1 MLQLPFIIFFLLSFI
16 GRVDFILYSTLDEK
30 TNKPSIEY
38 LAEELHLLP
47 ISPAIRQHFTNSTF
61 HSQQLTSTLHA
72 YLSMECF
79 KELLRRSNMT
89 LLSRFKGTIWGLG
102 TFSGGTSINNTNN
115 NGVTEDEI
123 VASRIN
129 GISTP
134 STPVGIIS
142 KSGMVHFGGRV

>member
-1 MLQLPFIIFFLLSFI
+1 M
-16 GRVDFILYSTLDEK
+16 K

-89 LLSRFKGTIWGLG
+89 LLSRFKGTIWGWVLLVAAPALTIQIIMGSLKMKLLLQELMEFPHLPLLLG
-102 TFSGGTSINNTNN
+102 
-115 NGVTEDEI
+115 
-123 VASRIN
+123 
-129 GISTP
+129 
-134 STPVGIIS
+134 
-142 KSGMVHFGGRV
+142 